1 MTVSGRGIMVSVP
14 GLTESAVRRS
24 YSYPSMM
31 PLRCMCLHSW
41 VQLSSCRSVKLVC
54 TSTPPPIMQN
64 SDQRSGSLSLMSR
77 RTWDWRSPT
86 TTFTGAFVI
95 VTVALSVL
103 VVWLSSPGYV

>member
-1 MTVSGRGIMVSVP
+1 
-14 GLTESAVRRS
+14 
-24 YSYPSMM
+24 
-31 PLRCMCLHSW
+31 
-41 VQLSSCRSVKLVC
+41 
-54 TSTPPPIMQN
+54 MQN